1 MSGMEIS
8 NLIQTG
14 ELAKDE
20 VADKLVKEAEA
31 HAEQIE
37 TIKEQKSKRKKALIK
52 FGSMAVLAA
61 VVVVFA
67 TIAWFSMNRT
77 VETSGMSVTTAT
89 MPFEIATTGTL
100 VRNQEQFDT
109 VRPNYT
115 EGYASGIYKTSQNT
129 DSLMLRFTPNE
140 DDPETEE
147 DESEVPDI
155 GPNSNGELNLYIIPK
170 RDGDIDAY
178 IDLNIVSFKAV
189 KVDDEDVLI
198 EITDVLTSDPNLT
211 STQIDDCKEAAEYL
225 KGHIMFFQGI
235 SPSPATYSYVT
246 PVIDGKIHF
255 HQDDAVTGTAYKVP
269 IYWTWPNTLGQIALK
284 TNALDLRDGT
294 PVVQET
300 TSTSM
305 GTSSNPTDKA
315 LVLKYLKDNKDIVF
329 KDLDTSVFSTE
340 ELIASMTDEQQTA
353 YSTLE
358 TDEEKAEYL
367 EANANIDNCVDNAI
381 DKADTRKNFD
391 FLSDGYNT
399 ADFSIGTNL
408 DYFLIEVNVSSGE

>member
-1 MSGMEIS
+1 MSGKEINNLLVSREAAS
-8 NLIQTG
+8 NKSSDDLIN
-14 ELAKDE
+14 A
-20 VADKLVKEAEA
+20 AEA
-31 HAEQIE
+31 YADEQIMDL
-37 TIKEQKSKRKKALIK
+37 KEKQNNRKRTLIK
-52 FGSMAVLAA
+52 LGAMGVITVIIL
-61 VVVVFA
+61 VFA

-100 VRNQEQFDT
+100 VRNQEQFEP

-115 EGYASGIYKTSQNT
+115 EGYTSGIYNTSQNT

-300 TSTSM
+300 IST

-329 KDLDTSVFSTE
+329 KDLDTSAFSTE

-353 YSTLE
+353 YSALE

-381 DKADTRKNFD
+381 DNADTRKNFD

-399 ADFSIGTNL
+399 ADFSIGTIL
-408 DYFLIEVNVSSGE
+408 DYFLIEVSVSSGE

>member
-1 MSGMEIS
+1 MSKTDDQVKASE
-8 NLIQTG
+8 
-14 ELAKDE
+14 
-20 VADKLVKEAEA
+20 KLMQEAEV
-31 HAEQIE
+31 HAQQQVAAVKKKE
-37 TIKEQKSKRKKALIK
+37 TMRKKQVVK
-52 FGSMAVLAA
+52 FGSLMVLT
-61 VVVVFA
+61 VIILIFA
-67 TIAWFSMNRT
+67 TIAWFTMNRE
-77 VETSGMSVTTAT
+77 VGTSGMSMTTAT

-100 VRNQEQFDT
+100 VRNQEQFES

-115 EGYASGIYKTSQNT
+115 EGYISGIYKTSQNT

-178 IDLNIVSFKAV
+178 IDLNIVSFKTV

-198 EITDVLTSDPNLT
+198 EITDDLTSDPNLT

-300 TSTSM
+300 TST

-381 DKADTRKNFD
+381 DNADTRKNFD

-408 DYFLIEVNVSSGE
+408 DYFLIEVSVSSGE

>member
-1 MSGMEIS
+1 MSEKEIN
-8 NLIQTG
+8 NLIQNG
-14 ELAKDE
+14 EAAKAE
-20 VADKLVKEAEA
+20 TAVSSKEAQEYAEA
-31 HAEQIE
+31 KIADLKADNQA
-37 TIKEQKSKRKKALIK
+37 RKKRLIK
-52 FGSMAVLAA
+52 LGAMLTLTVLILI
-61 VVVVFA
+61 FT
-67 TIAWFSMNRT
+67 TIAWFTMNRE
-77 VETSGMSVTTAT
+77 VGTSGMSMTTAT

-100 VRNQEQFDT
+100 VRNQEQFES

-115 EGYASGIYKTSQNT
+115 EGYISGIYKTSQNT

-178 IDLNIVSFKAV
+178 IDLNIVSFKTV

-198 EITDVLTSDPNLT
+198 EITDDLTSDPNLT

-300 TSTSM
+300 TST

>member
-1 MSGMEIS
+1 MSEKEIN

-14 ELAKDE
+14 EAAKAE
-20 VADKLVKEAEA
+20 TAVSSKEAQEYAEA
-31 HAEQIE
+31 KIADLKADNQA
-37 TIKEQKSKRKKALIK
+37 RKKRLIK
-52 FGSMAVLAA
+52 LGAMLTLTVLILI
-61 VVVVFA
+61 FT

-100 VRNQEQFDT
+100 VRNQEQFEP

-115 EGYASGIYKTSQNT
+115 EGYTSGIYKTSQNT

-255 HQDDAVTGTAYKVP
+255 HQDNAVTGTAYKVP

-300 TSTSM
+300 TST

-329 KDLDTSVFSTE
+329 KDLDTSVLSTE
-340 ELIASMTDEQQTA
+340 ELIASMTDEQQTT
-353 YSTLE
+353 YSALE

-381 DKADTRKNFD
+381 DNADTRKNFD

-408 DYFLIEVNVSSGE
+408 DYFLIEVSVSSGE